1 MNKKKSI
8 NKNIKQKLI
17 NNRYKI
23 YKKNLYNKILL
34 NLKLSQEN
42 KYEINYK
49 LINNYYSFIYKS
61 IKKNIISL
69 NKGKKSI
76 IKIIKK
82 LNSLKNI

>member
-1 MNKKKSI
+1 MNKKKII
-8 NKNIKQKLI
+8 NKNIKKKLI

-23 YKKNLYNKILL
+23 YKKNLYNKVIL
-34 NLKLSQEN
+34 NLKLHQEN
-42 KYEINYK
+42 KNEINYE

-69 NKGKKSI
+69 NKGKKYI

-82 LNSLKNI
+82 LNFLKNI